1 MKPKV
6 FAHGPYIGTTGYA
19 NHTREFFRHLSK
31 LIPVKVRNFT
41 IGKSWEGFND
51 EPHNGEPYIDD
62 LDNKTIGEF
71 IQLIK
76 QNKDIDNVWKHL
88 YNQYIDMENIPQNK
102 KLRINYCF

>member
-1 MKPKV
+1 MVYSYPMSYKCDCGCNLSFENFSLGIEYHICDYTDEQGSGRMIYETKI
-6 FAHGPYIGTTGYA
+6 IGY
-19 NHTREFFRHLSK
+19 
-31 LIPVKVRNFT
+31 
-41 IGKSWEGFND
+41 SWSD
-51 EPHNGEPYIDD
+51 YIDD

-102 KLRINYCF
+102 KLRIDYCF